1 MEDIRDKTI
10 KRLERDKNLLLLENK
25 NLKEKLEL
33 EKSKNEFLIKREK
46 MLQTVEAYLIGRANV
61 LKKVNNRE
69 LDFAVIELEKLSKAL
84 EDERENMYNEVKD
97 ERENNFRTCNEIER
111 DSKRIGYITNR
122 V

>member
-84 EDERENMYNEVKD
+84 EEERNNMYNEVED
-97 ERENNFRTCNEIER
+97 EREDDTRTRNEAKR
-111 DSKRIGYITNR
+111 DSKRTRYITNR